1 MIGHRRGILVA
12 ELKPGEVFTQSPAG
26 RLPPVSGRNP
36 SEIWDRSVEEGERRM
51 GRSVMGLLATGLVG
65 GIDIMLGILAL
76 AVTTGALVLVMPA
89 ETAHLIGSLG
99 FGIGLV
105 FLLIG
110 RSELF
115 TENFMVP
122 VSATIYGRGSTKQL
136 LRLWGGTLV
145 GNLLGLTLLALIM
158 SRAGLVPPSTL
169 QAAGD
174 LADTFAARDA
184 GAALLSGIV
193 AGTVMTLLTWL
204 AHAASG
210 DSARIAIALLV
221 GFVLAAPSLNHA
233 VVSFGE
239 MAFGVMAGTGSA
251 GWLDIAQN
259 FPLAVAGNLIGG
271 LGFVTLARIVQ
282 VRGDPEPK

>member
-1 MIGHRRGILVA
+1 MSRS
-12 ELKPGEVFTQSPAG
+12 FT
-26 RLPPVSGRNP
+26 
-36 SEIWDRSVEEGERRM
+36 
-51 GRSVMGLLATGLVG
+51 GLLATGLVG

-76 AVTTGALVLVMPA
+76 ASITGALLPVLPE

-122 VSATIYGRGSTKQL
+122 VSAAIYGRGSVRML
-136 LRLWGGTLV
+136 LRLWGGTLI
-145 GNLLGLTLLALIM
+145 GNLLGLTVIGFIM
-158 SRAGLVPPSTL
+158 TRAGLVPPSTL
-169 QAAGD
+169 DAAGS

-184 GAALLSGIV
+184 LAALLSGIV
-193 AGTVMTLLTWL
+193 AGTIMTLLTWL

-210 DSARIAIALLV
+210 DSARIQIALLV
-221 GFVLAAPSLNHA
+221 GFLLAVPSLNHA

-239 MAFGVMAGTGSA
+239 MAFGIMAGTGSA
-251 GWLDIAQN
+251 TWLDLAQN
-259 FPLAVAGNLIGG
+259 FPLAVAGNLVGG

-282 VRGDPEPK
+282 VRGDPAPK